1 MLKSAFNLNAD
12 SVLSCT
18 TEYEFKIVR
27 LCDETD
33 NFDDTSVLSRMYQNT
48 SAISYFTT
56 LHCAV
61 LMAVSNIEVTARFTL
76 SYE

>member
-12 SVLSCT
+12 NVLSCT
-18 TEYEFKIVR
+18 TEYEFKIER